1 MKLNEKWGWFLG
13 FTAVFAVLAGF
24 VFWGTWSPDFAPV
37 MPDHPTTYS
46 PYWLTEWGQGWLKGG
61 MFVPGDL
68 FSCIGGPYVALE
80 LKYVLS
86 VFFAA
91 LGVAY
96 FCRGRGL
103 SRLASYGAALLL
115 AFSGYW
121 LTLFS
126 AGHYGWFQWMTYG
139 VFAFGLADR
148 AVRKDGRLW
157 HWLLLGACVAWGS
170 FYQPDMW
177 LLFTAFTGVYFIY
190 RLVCERAF
198 PWKGI
203 LLSAVTFALI
213 AAPSVRNAFV
223 NSLEGRKQQ
232 IAEGQTV
239 GPTAKTGDQQADDAE
254 KQWIFATNWSLPAD
268 ETAEF
273 FCRRL
278 NGDTSCPFTLS
289 IGLKNH
295 NGIKPYDG
303 ALGRPKDAPKGNY
316 RQHSLYVG
324 VITCLLALV
333 GVVFGVRGLFNRTAE
348 QSNNRTVLFFAL
360 AAFVFWLF
368 SLGRNCEPVYR
379 LVYALPFGSY
389 LRAPVKWHHLTEL
402 CLCVLAAY
410 GIEVLTK
417 IRISNLKSQIVT
429 GVVGLIV
436 LIGAIDLAS
445 VAKLYCAPVNVGPA
459 RRTGSSMQ
467 MTMLP
472 RQQFQN
478 PQVAAMVRAGKVVS
492 VANYMGNPDYFI
504 VGVLNKYEA
513 PKPLADGDVRLP
525 IVLMGVLSLLTTLGV
540 SVYAGLANLKS
551 GPSPEGVSPRI
562 QSRG

>member
-1 MKLNEKWGWFLG
+1 MKLNDKWGWFLG
-13 FTAVFAVLAGF
+13 FTAVFAVLAAF

-103 SRLASYGAALLL
+103 SHLASYGAALLL

-139 VFAFGLADR
+139 VFAFGLVDR
-148 AVRKDGRLW
+148 GVGKDGKLR

-190 RLVCERAF
+190 RLICERAF

-239 GPTAKTGDQQADDAE
+239 GPTAKTGDKQADDAE

-278 NGDTSCPFTLS
+278 NGDTSCQLTLS
-289 IGLKNH
+289 IGMKNH
-295 NGIKPYDG
+295 NGIKPYVG

-324 VITCLLALV
+324 IVTCLLALC
-333 GVVFGVRGLFNRTAE
+333 GVVFGIRGLFNRTAK
-348 QSNNRTVLFFAL
+348 QSSNRTILFFAL

-368 SLGRNCEPVYR
+368 SLGRNCECVYR
-379 LVYALPFGSY
+379 LVYALPFGDY

-402 CLCVLAAY
+402 CLAILAAY
-410 GIEVLTK
+410 GIEALASHLSRVSSLKPFVLP
-417 IRISNLKSQIVT
+417 IV
-429 GVVGLIV
+429 GAVV

-445 VAKLYCAPVNVGPA
+445 VAKLYCAPYSVERA

-467 MTMLP
+467 MTVMT
-472 RQQFQN
+472 QQQLQH
-478 PQVAAMVRAGKVVS
+478 PQAQAMAREGKMVTLS
-492 VANYMGNPDYFI
+492 TFMGNPNYRL
-504 VGVLNKYEA
+504 VGVLNKFEP
-513 PKPLADGDVRLP
+513 PKPLEKGDVKTG
-525 IVLMGVLSLLTTLGV
+525 IVVLGVLSLLMTLGV
-540 SVYAGLANLKS
+540 SIYGISIAAR
-551 GPSPEGVSPRI
+551 PRNVV
-562 QSRG
+562 